1 MKKILSCFAVLF
13 VCITVAHAQQITKPK
28 LSPLTQRYLHEAGKQ
43 NAARVPNY
51 VYKNINN
58 KPYISALIKVD
69 AGVDQSRLKA
79 LGVYVGTKAG
89 SVWTAQVPLESVAAF
104 TNLAGI
110 KYIALDAPI
119 FPLMDSAR
127 RQTHADSAQQGINM
141 PAGVSG
147 KGVVV
152 GIIDAG
158 FDFNHP
164 AMFDTTYS
172 QYRIKKIWTQKIGGT
187 PPSGFSYGN
196 EMTDTNAMKS
206 LGSDTTIL
214 SHGTHVAGIA
224 AGSGYGGSANNSRFR
239 GMAYESDIVLVGIM
253 PAPGQWVAAGESDI
267 IDGINYIFTYAAS
280 TGQPAV
286 VNLSWGSTLGPHDG
300 SSLFSEACD
309 ALTGPGKLFVCAAGN
324 NGQDTVH
331 LQKSFTSTDTSVSTF
346 VTFSSAL
353 DTDHLFTW
361 VDVWGDTGNTFCLN
375 VKLYDT
381 TSAIDSTL
389 VVCLDDNVHDF
400 KLVGSNLDTCYV
412 TITTAISE
420 YNSKPHAFVEF
431 HSRVHDNICLTTTSS
446 TGIVNM
452 WEGYVFPPEGYYGY
466 LKKLG
471 YPWAVSGDVNMTVSD
486 IGSTKSAITVGAYTS
501 KPSFKNIDGTTLS
514 YSATRY
520 KIASF
525 SSLGPTEDNR
535 IKPDITAPGFGVVSS
550 VNSYDT
556 TYNAGGPGYSSVISA
571 YMDVSSG
578 RTFRYAILAGTS
590 MASPC
595 ASGIVALM
603 LQLDPTL
610 SPDGAKDIINTTA
623 IKDAFTTALPPTG
636 NTIWGHGKINAYG
649 VINYLVHELSVKNVN
664 MEPMNCFLYPN
675 PNKGT
680 FTLSYTA
687 NTSEQLTIEVSD
699 INGRVVSKDTWF
711 VNKGSNA
718 KQISMLTLSKG
729 IYFTKVSSDKGY
741 NVIKTVVQ

>member
-1 MKKILSCFAVLF
+1 MKKIFTCFAVLF
-13 VCITVAHAQQITKPK
+13 AFVAAAHAQHMQKAK
-28 LSPLTQRYLHEAGKQ
+28 LSPLTQRYLQEAAKQ
-43 NAARVPNY
+43 NAPRVPNY

-58 KPYISALIKVD
+58 KPYISALIKVGTGAD
-69 AGVDQSRLKA
+69 EGKLKA
-79 LGVYVGTKAG
+79 LGAYVGTKAG
-89 SVWTAQVPLESVAAF
+89 SVWTVQIPLESVAAF
-104 TNLAGI
+104 TNIPGI
-110 KYIALDAPI
+110 SYIALDAPI
-119 FPLMDSAR
+119 YPLMDSAR
-127 RQTHADSAQQGINM
+127 RQTRADSAQQGINM

-147 KGVVV
+147 KGVVM

-172 QYRIKKIWTQKIGGT
+172 QYRIKRIWTQKSGGT
-187 PPSGFSYGN
+187 PPAGFSYGN
-196 EMTDTNAMKS
+196 EMTDTNVMKAR
-206 LGSDTTIL
+206 GSDTVIL

-224 AGSGYGGSANNSRFR
+224 AGSGYGGSANNMRYR

-253 PAPGQWVAAGESDI
+253 PAPGQWVAGGESDI
-267 IDGINYIFTYAAS
+267 IDGISYIFTYAAS

-331 LQKSFTSTDTSVSTF
+331 LQKTFTSSDTSVSTF

-375 VKLYDT
+375 VKLYDNIN
-381 TSAIDSTL
+381 AIDSTL
-389 VVCLDDNVHDF
+389 IVCLDDNVHDF
-400 KLVGSNLDTCYV
+400 KLVGTNLDTCYV

-431 HSRVHDNICLTTTSS
+431 HSRVHDNICLTATSS
-446 TGIVNM
+446 AGVVNM
-452 WEGYVFPPEGYYGY
+452 WEGYVYPPTGYYGH

-486 IGSTKSAITVGAYTS
+486 IGSTRSAITVGAYTS
-501 KPSFKNIDGTTLS
+501 KPSFINISGSALS

-520 KIASF
+520 KIAPF
-525 SSLGPTEDNR
+525 SSLGPTEDSR

-556 TYNAGGPGYSSVISA
+556 TYNVGGPGYSSVISA
-571 YMDVSSG
+571 YTDPGSG
-578 RTFRYAILAGTS
+578 RIFRYGILAGTS
-590 MASPC
+590 MAAPC
-595 ASGIVALM
+595 ASGIIAMM

-610 SPDGAKDIINTTA
+610 GPDGAKDIINTTA
-623 IKDAFTTALPPTG
+623 IKDIYTTALPPEG
-636 NTIWGHGKINAYG
+636 NTTWGHGKINAYG
-649 VINYLVHELSVKNVN
+649 VINYLVHELSVKNLN

-675 PNKGT
+675 PNKGS

-687 NTSEQLTIEVSD
+687 NTPEQLTIEIMD
-699 INGRVVSKDTWF
+699 ISGKVVSRDTWF
-711 VNKGSNA
+711 VNKGGNA
-718 KQISMLTLSKG
+718 KQISAQTLSKG
-729 IYFTKVSSDKGY
+729 VYLTKVSSAKGY
-741 NVIKTVVQ
+741 NIIKTVVQ